1 MLPVSIKL
9 NHIVISMIDS
19 ISSRG
24 LKSNCK
30 TTVNWH
36 VNNIAADILADR
48 KRAVMRSIIN
58 NYKIKPRRDLPK
70 LDYGVFYAL
79 FLIICRNGN
88 KGFWTIGH
96 ANPFSLLL
104 ISPTY

>member
-1 MLPVSIKL
+1 
-9 NHIVISMIDS
+9 
-19 ISSRG
+19 
-24 LKSNCK
+24 
-30 TTVNWH
+30 
-36 VNNIAADILADR
+36 
-48 KRAVMRSIIN
+48 MRSVIN

-96 ANPFSLLL
+96 ANPFSLILL
-104 ISPTY
+104 SPIY

>member
-9 NHIVISMIDS
+9 DHIVVSMIDS

-24 LKSNCK
+24 LKSNSQ
-30 TTVNWH
+30 TTINRH

-48 KRAVMRSIIN
+48 KRAIVRSIIN
-58 NYKIKPRRDLPK
+58 NYKIELRRDLPK
-70 LDYGVFYAL
+70 LDNGVFYAL

-88 KGFWTIGH
+88 KGSWTMGH
-96 ANPFSLLL
+96 ANPFSM
-104 ISPTY
+104 S